1 MLDLYYSLEG
11 YLKYKYFKKYEADDF
26 NIDSLE
32 ELEKYVKVKKRI
44 FYSMIFWNTFN
55 VVSLRYILNCF
66 YTHPVLKLF
75 VYSFIIIPNIWFYVR
90 KFKDNRIQ
98 MQKILICD
106 YFKKLKVKVN
116 ENDLEKVLKS
126 TLNKIPEDSRSKFI
140 NIMKKL

>member
-116 ENDLEKVLKS
+116 ENDLEKFLDDYYYNAIYGNFNNLK
-126 TLNKIPEDSRSKFI
+126 I
-140 NIMKKL
+140 